1 MPLPAFLACPRC
13 QCGVRAR
20 CRVRVGHGHSGC
32 NVHHRV
38 AWGEHLFQSLTLKG
52 VRNRGP
58 LSFCPLTL
66 CRKRLTWPRGPS
78 LLWCPR
84 RGHGTRAL
92 SGTQLCHSGGGWGR
106 AHTAVPASAFTWSAA
121 LLVPGSLS
129 PPQDLGQS
137 ELCGGYLRGGPGSRP
152 SDRHCPTNLFP
163 AELAHSSCLK

>member
-1 MPLPAFLACPRC
+1 MVWKTHTLGVRVSCVQKKRLFSLYRHPCSGLSLPTWPCRSLVLPPLPHFAEPTWVPRGTVLPHMPFPGFLACPQC

-20 CRVRVGHGHSGC
+20 CRVRVGHGHSGRD
-32 NVHHRV
+32 VHHGV

-66 CRKRLTWPRGPS
+66 RRKRLTWPRGPS

-92 SGTQLCHSGGGWGR
+92 SGTQLCHSGGW
-106 AHTAVPASAFTWSAA
+106 
-121 LLVPGSLS
+121 
-129 PPQDLGQS
+129 
-137 ELCGGYLRGGPGSRP
+137 
-152 SDRHCPTNLFP
+152 
-163 AELAHSSCLK
+163 